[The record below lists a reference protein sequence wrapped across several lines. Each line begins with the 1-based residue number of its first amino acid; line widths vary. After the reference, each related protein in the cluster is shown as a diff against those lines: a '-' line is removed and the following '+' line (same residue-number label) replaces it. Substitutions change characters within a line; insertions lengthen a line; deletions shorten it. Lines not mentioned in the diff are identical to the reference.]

1 MTSRVFLAV
10 TSLLLLLLLIF
21 YFDLASKLK
30 EHIFTNLTN

>member
-10 TSLLLLLLLIF
+10 TSLLLLLLIF